1 MADQKR
7 DEGAVEALRSY
18 AALAQAEFSRHHEAR
33 EEALRL
39 SREIVRGSAN
49 SIRASHRGELKR
61 AEELAAG
68 VRALVRRLDDVREK
82 HPKVF
87 YGGFVEDALQEYVE
101 AHATLALIRGTPLPG
116 PCDLGVESRP
126 YLNGLADTTG
136 EIRRYILD
144 GLRRDDFTRCEDL
157 LDVMD
162 EVYTHLVSMDYPDAV
177 TGGLRRR
184 TDMVRGVL
192 ERTRGD
198 LTMALRQRRLEARL
212 AAMEPEE
219 QDDS

>member
-18 AALAQAEFSRHHEAR
+18 AALAQSEFSKHHEAR
-33 EEALRL
+33 EQALRL
-39 SREIVRGSAN
+39 SREIIRGSAN

-61 AEELAAG
+61 AEELATEVG
-68 VRALVRRLDDVREK
+68 VLVRRLDAVRDI

-101 AHATLALIRGTPLPG
+101 AHATLALVRGASLPSPG
-116 PCDLGVESRP
+116 DLGVESRP

-144 GLRRDDFTRCEDL
+144 GLRRDDFSRCEEL

-162 EVYTHLVSMDYPDAV
+162 EVYTHLVSMDFPDAV
-177 TGGLRRR
+177 TVWPTTAHGHGAGRAGANARRPDDGPAPAPVGGAAS
-184 TDMVRGVL
+184 
-192 ERTRGD
+192 GD
-198 LTMALRQRRLEARL
+198 GCG
-212 AAMEPEE
+212 
-219 QDDS
+219 

>member
-1 MADQKR
+1 MADTKR
-7 DEGAVEALRSY
+7 SEGAVDALRSY
-18 AALAQAEFSRHHEAR
+18 AALAQSEFSKHHEAR

-39 SREIVRGSAN
+39 SREIIRASAN
-49 SIRASHRGELKR
+49 SIRASHRGELER
-61 AEELAAG
+61 AEELATEVG
-68 VRALVRRLDDVREK
+68 ERVRRLDGVRVS

-101 AHATLALIRGTPLPG
+101 AHATLALISGTPLPG
-116 PCDLGVESRP
+116 PGDLGVESRP
-126 YLNGLADTTG
+126 YVNGLADTTG
-136 EIRRYILD
+136 ELRRYILD
-144 GLRRDDFTRCEDL
+144 GLRRDDFTRCEEL

-212 AAMEPEE
+212 AGMEADG

>member
-1 MADQKR
+1 MADPKP
-7 DEGAVEALRSY
+7 DSSTVDALRSY
-18 AALAQAEFSRHHEAR
+18 AALAQDEFSRHHAAR
-33 EEALRL
+33 EEALRT
-39 SREIVRGSAN
+39 SREIIRGSAN
-49 SIRASHRGELKR
+49 SIRASHRGELER
-61 AEELAAG
+61 AEELASEVG
-68 VRALVRRLDDVREK
+68 RLVRQLDSVRNDY
-82 HPKVF
+82 PKVF

-101 AHATLALIRGTPLPG
+101 AHATLALVRGAPLPG
-116 PCDLGVESRP
+116 PGDLGVESRP

-144 GLRRDDFTRCEDL
+144 GLRRDDFSRCEEL

-162 EVYTHLVSMDYPDAV
+162 EVYTHLVSMDFPDAV

-212 AAMEPEE
+212 TAMESG
-219 QDDS
+219 D

>member
-1 MADQKR
+1 MAEPEHG
-7 DEGAVEALRSY
+7 EGAVDALRSY
-18 AALAQAEFSRHHEAR
+18 AALAQSEFAKHHGAR

-49 SIRASHRGELKR
+49 SIRASHRGELER
-61 AEELAAG
+61 AEELVAG
-68 VRALVRRLDDVREK
+68 VRVLVRRLDDVRED

-101 AHATLALIRGTPLPG
+101 ANATLALIRGTPLPG
-116 PCDLGVESRP
+116 PSDLGVESRP

-144 GLRRDDFTRCEDL
+144 GLRRDDFTRCEEL

-212 AAMEPEE
+212 AGIEAEE
-219 QDDS
+219 QGDS

>member
-1 MADQKR
+1 MADSKR
-7 DEGAVEALRSY
+7 VDGTVDALRSY
-18 AALAQAEFSRHHEAR
+18 AALAQGEFARHHGAR

-39 SREIVRGSAN
+39 SREIIRGSAN
-49 SIRASHRGELKR
+49 SIRASHRAEWER

-68 VRALVRRLDDVREK
+68 VRSLVRRLDAVRED

-101 AHATLALIRGTPLPG
+101 AYATLALIRGAPLPG
-116 PCDLGVESRP
+116 PADLGVESRP

-136 EIRRYILD
+136 EIRRHILD
-144 GLRRDDFTRCEDL
+144 GLRRDDFARCEEL

-198 LTMALRQRRLEARL
+198 LTMALRQRRLETRL
-212 AAMEPEE
+212 AAIERDER
-219 QDDS
+219 DDS